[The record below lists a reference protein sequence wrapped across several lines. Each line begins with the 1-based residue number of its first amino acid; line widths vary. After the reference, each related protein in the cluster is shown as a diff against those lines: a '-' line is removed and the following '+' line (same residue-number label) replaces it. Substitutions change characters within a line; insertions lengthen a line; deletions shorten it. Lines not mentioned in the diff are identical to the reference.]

1 MKVNK
6 ELIEKYHRNEC
17 TPQEAAAVEAWLLD
31 DESDEQPDLPV
42 AENAAFHKQEIW
54 ANIIQTLPNETQ
66 SQIKKV
72 RPLWLNAAA
81 ACVVLAICVFA
92 VGKLSKNKAVSTEPW
107 TEVDNSTALKV
118 RHVNNAEYELSVGP
132 GTSARIDNREGI
144 IHFTGS
150 MIIRPQRDVEFSFG
164 KHPKKAT
171 FKSGE
176 TYILLD
182 EEHGDGEVT
191 IVNEKRLMDMPPV
204 LQKRIITEFN
214 I

>member
-6 ELIEKYHRNEC
+6 ELIEKYHRDEC
-17 TPQEAAAVEAWLLD
+17 TPEEAAAVEAWLLD
-31 DESDEQPDLPV
+31 DESDEQPDLPH
-42 AENAAFHKQEIW
+42 AEDAIAHKQEMWEGIRR
-54 ANIIQTLPNETQ
+54 TLPSETQ
-66 SQIKKV
+66 AQSKKI

-92 VGKLSKNKAVSTEPW
+92 VGKLSKISKTSTEPF
-107 TEVDNSTALKV
+107 TEVDNSTALEV

-132 GTSARIDNREGI
+132 GTSARIDNRGGI

-164 KHPKKAT
+164 KHPQKAI

-182 EEHGDGEVT
+182 EERGDGEVT